1 MVAAMSDALEVAVS
15 CAHAA
20 GEILVSLYASSDF
33 SVATKSSEV
42 DLVTTADR
50 AADEAIVTRLR
61 AAFPDHA
68 ILAEESGATA
78 GSHPG
83 LQWVVDPLDG
93 TTNFAHGFPHFSV
106 SIGLYDGER
115 GEVGVVHDPLRGETF
130 CARRGEGCWLVR
142 GSHDKSL
149 LRVTTTEQ
157 LGRALV
163 ATGFAYTRRD
173 PNQKTNLEEFA
184 ATIPKVRGIRRA
196 GSAALDLAYVAAG
209 RLDGYWEY
217 HLQPWD
223 TGAGAVLVQEAGGV
237 VTTIAGD
244 PWVPSIP
251 SLAAAGPG
259 LHPTLLAHLSHYQ

>member
-1 MVAAMSDALEVAVS
+1 MVAAMSDALAVALS

-20 GEILVSLYASSDF
+20 GEILASLYRSSDF
-33 SVATKSSEV
+33 SIATKSSEI

-78 GSHPG
+78 GRQPG
-83 LQWVVDPLDG
+83 LQWVGDPLDG
-93 TTNFAHGFPHFSV
+93 TTNFPHGVPHFSV
-106 SIGLYDGER
+106 SIGLYDGDR

-142 GSHDKSL
+142 SGQDKSP
-149 LRVTTTEQ
+149 LRVTPTAQ
-157 LGRALV
+157 LGRALL
-163 ATGFAYTRRD
+163 ATGFAYTRSD
-173 PNQKTNLEEFA
+173 PRQKTNLDEFA

-223 TGAGAVLVQEAGGV
+223 TGAGAVLVREAGGI
-237 VTTIAGD
+237 VTTIAGT
-244 PWVPSIP
+244 PWAPTIP
-251 SLAAAGPG
+251 SLAAAGPK
-259 LHPTLLAHLSHYQ
+259 LHAPLLAHLRQFT